1 MGNQHVVHGKAKI
14 AAKKFDSDE
23 IFVLE
28 KIFTEMSE
36 RNNGKGKR
44 IKVHLSCVWKKCF
57 TVVSKWN

>member
-44 IKVHLSCVWKKCF
+44 IKVHLLCV
-57 TVVSKWN
+57 

>member
-1 MGNQHVVHGKAKI
+1 MGNQHAVHGKAKI

-44 IKVHLSCVWKKCF
+44 TKCNRNNYCF
-57 TVVSKWN
+57 DTSKRD